1 MREKNASLE
10 PFTTKKGPE
19 NALNIAVDLNLA
31 LQTLKRGLEVRRMH
45 RVQVLSLASRVS
57 RTYGEKHTVKPECPI
72 E

>member
-45 RVQVLSLASRVS
+45 RVQVLSLASRFQVFFEHS
-57 RTYGEKHTVKPECPI
+57 EAWGFGGAPP
-72 E
+72 